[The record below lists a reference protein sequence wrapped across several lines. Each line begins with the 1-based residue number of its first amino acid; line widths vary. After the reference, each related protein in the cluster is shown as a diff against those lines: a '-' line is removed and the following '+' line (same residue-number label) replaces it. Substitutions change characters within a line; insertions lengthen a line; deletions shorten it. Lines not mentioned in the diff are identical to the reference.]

1 MDFIH
6 VTLRFSDKKFSKNR
20 IMLSSQSL
28 HENGWC
34 TLLSEACIGNP
45 MGLPMGGVS
54 VQFTYTKQGQIKRL
68 RLLRATKSQELNDA
82 AIQTIIRASA
92 SFPKVN
98 QDFTLRL
105 PIVFKLID

>member
-45 MGLPMGGVS
+45 MGLPMGGVRAPLI
-54 VQFTYTKQGQIKRL
+54 VIAVEYVTMIVAQIAPYQG
-68 RLLRATKSQELNDA
+68 
-82 AIQTIIRASA
+82 
-92 SFPKVN
+92 
-98 QDFTLRL
+98 
-105 PIVFKLID
+105 

>member
-1 MDFIH
+1 MMREQGAAI
-6 VTLRFSDKKFSKNR
+6 
-20 IMLSSQSL
+20 
-28 HENGWC
+28 
-34 TLLSEACIGNP
+34 
-45 MGLPMGGVS
+45 

-105 PIVFKLID
+105 PIIFKLTRFPQCPNNSRSYFTLSTALIFFNLSSSSK